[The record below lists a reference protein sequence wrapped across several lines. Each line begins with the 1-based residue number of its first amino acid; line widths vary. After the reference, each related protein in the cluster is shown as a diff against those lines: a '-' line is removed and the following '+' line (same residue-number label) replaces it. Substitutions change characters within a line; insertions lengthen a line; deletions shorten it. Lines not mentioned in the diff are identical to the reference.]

1 MVVEAQSINNDEEM
15 VISVRGHFDFTI
27 ANDFRNCYRNT
38 PPKKK
43 YIIDLAGV
51 EFVDSA
57 AIGMLLLLREYTHNH
72 AIIRLVNYKPAI
84 KKILEISH
92 IERFVEFA
100 A

>member
-1 MVVEAQSINNDEEM
+1 MVVEAGPINDDEM

-27 ANDFRNCYRNT
+27 ASEFRDCYRNT
-38 PPKKK
+38 PPKKR

-57 AIGMLLLLREYTHNH
+57 AIGMLLLLREYTSNQ
-72 AIIRLVNYKPAI
+72 AAIRLVNCKPAI
-84 KKILEISH
+84 KKVMEVSH
-92 IERFVEFA
+92 VERFVEFA